1 MNLKRAKVDGKMCDV
16 INLEELHDNIDLY
29 KSGSVGIQI
38 SKDNEQY
45 VLPYKQS
52 IQYTQD
58 TVLRPGVY
66 PLGNIGEVF
75 VFPEDDIQY
84 YQPEII
90 DFSDTKSMEEYL
102 LKQGRLKNIE
112 KEILTTQ
119 DNIFKPPVSDNDTPE
134 MKALKLAI
142 AQKNI
147 DIDKYAGRFGEN
159 FPNDKRKMKD
169 DKISLLLLKRIG
181 EALDMN
187 IQIKISDA
195 NPNVPNPMGNPI
207 VVQLTTPN
215 GSLEENEE

>member
-1 MNLKRAKVDGKMCDV
+1 MNLKRAKVDGKMCD
-16 INLEELHDNIDLY
+16 IIDLDELHENISLY
-29 KSGSVGIQI
+29 KTGYVGIQVE
-38 SKDNEQY
+38 KDNEQY

-58 TVLRPGVY
+58 INKPGVY
-66 PLGNIGEVF
+66 PLGNVGEVI
-75 VFPEDDIQY
+75 VLPEDDIDY

-90 DFSDTKSMEEYL
+90 DFSDTKSIEEYIT
-102 LKQGRLKNIE
+102 KQGRLKNIE

-119 DNIFKPPVSDNDTPE
+119 DNIFKPPVGENDTAE

-147 DIDKYAGRFGEN
+147 DIDKYASRFGEN

-215 GSLEENEE
+215 ESTEETEE

>member
-1 MNLKRAKVDGKMCDV
+1 MNLKRAKVDGKMCD
-16 INLEELHDNIDLY
+16 IIDLDELHENISLY
-29 KSGSVGIQI
+29 KTGYVGIQVE
-38 SKDNEQY
+38 KDNEQY

-58 TVLRPGVY
+58 INKPGVY
-66 PLGNIGEVF
+66 PLGNVGEV
-75 VFPEDDIQY
+75 VVLPEDDIDY

-90 DFSDTKSMEEYL
+90 DFSDTKSIEEYIT
-102 LKQGRLKNIE
+102 KQGRLKNIE

-119 DNIFKPPVSDNDTPE
+119 DNIFKPPVGENDTAE

-147 DIDKYAGRFGEN
+147 DIDKYASRFGEN

-215 GSLEENEE
+215 ESTEEMEE